1 MRAEIR
7 VNKLHCVSYASLK
20 PNEYFYAFVKIT
32 TQCPSMKM
40 RLIFIRN
47 EVVSL
52 MGNTDRTYLS
62 FTSRIFPN
70 RVYESPDFWRTC
82 SFIFLSRFVPF
93 RQRDPAAISFLF
105 FFFSS
110 PPFKLKG
117 SSLVHVWEDWPSRVY
132 RTLHGKRLKWRKPR
146 KRSARTCRNRRMSFN
161 RGQPDVGGRARAV
174 IHAAVIYLFYQAI
187 SENRFSATLS
197 PFVW

>member
-105 FFFSS
+105 FFFL
-110 PPFKLKG
+110 PPPVQIERIL
-117 SSLVHVWEDWPSRVY
+117 
-132 RTLHGKRLKWRKPR
+132 
-146 KRSARTCRNRRMSFN
+146 A
-161 RGQPDVGGRARAV
+161 RARV
-174 IHAAVIYLFYQAI
+174 RRLAI
-187 SENRFSATLS
+187 ARVSDVARKTFKMAETAEAFGTHLS
-197 PFVW
+197 KQTNVFQPWPTWRWGQGPRCYSRRSNLSFLPSY